1 MDSRI
6 VTDPDA
12 LERLKEELKK
22 LSETIQ
28 EVLLFIEK
36 SVDKL
41 GEDWKDAKF
50 QEFVNYFHEVE
61 KEFESVLDNN
71 QRGTQVVQEMIER
84 TRAIETQYVG
94 SDTSGM
100 SDLKYL
106 EWDSRR
112 IANKARTSKIAAN
125 EGSHAYLSSGIAPT
139 DDTLSTKIHRAVA
152 NKVKEIED
160 ERRKVAL
167 DELLQKNIADLNK
180 ETQKIRSLNEQLKNM
195 KDAAERIVLQ
205 EEYNRAL
212 QRHKEL
218 VDQIDQLT

>member
-36 SVDKL
+36 SIDKL

-61 KEFESVLDNN
+61 KEFENVLDNN

-84 TRAIETQYVG
+84 TRAIENQYVG

-106 EWDSRR
+106 AWDSRR

-125 EGSHAYLSSGIAPT
+125 EGAHAFLSSGIAPT

-152 NKVKEIED
+152 NKVMELED
-160 ERRKVAL
+160 ERRME
-167 DELLQKNIADLNK
+167 ELLQKNIADLNK
-180 ETQKIRSLNEQLKNM
+180 ETQNIRSLNEQLKRM
-195 KDAAERIVLQ
+195 KDGAERIVLQ